1 MLLPELHTAAVK
13 YGERLRRGE
22 EEENPPEAQLAV
34 ECAPDC
40 LAIAA
45 LPLKRVSATAE
56 APEEAEEVAEEGA
69 PAENGEG
76 WGGSFFKA
84 WLQLPRKLRVSFFSA
99 PRKQGPEI

>member
-76 WGGSFFKA
+76 WGGSLFKA
-84 WLQLPRKLRVSFFSA
+84 
-99 PRKQGPEI
+99 